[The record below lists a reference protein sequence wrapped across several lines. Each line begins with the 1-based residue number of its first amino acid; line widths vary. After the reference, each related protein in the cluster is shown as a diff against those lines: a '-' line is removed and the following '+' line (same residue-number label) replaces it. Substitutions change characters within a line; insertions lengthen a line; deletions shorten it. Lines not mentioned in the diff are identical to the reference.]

1 MKTTIGILSKALI
14 PVLVLIIFT
23 GSRKPAKAAEINTS
37 RTTILADIR
46 GISRIEVSGN
56 VELLL
61 NQAVKEQVDLYGKR
75 DSRKRN
81 IRFEDGVLQIHSQD
95 EERIT
100 VVVGVNN
107 LQSVDASGKAVVR
120 SLNRLSSIDLD
131 ICLKDHA
138 RGSVDAEALNFTA
151 ILEGSAQMD
160 LTGQAENQTI
170 RMSEASQL
178 EAPEFEAQSRTLTI
192 SDAAVAS
199 LGNTRV
205 KTTAVAG
212 RFAGSF

>member
-1 MKTTIGILSKALI
+1 MKSTIGIISKALI
-14 PVLVLIIFT
+14 MVLVLIIFT
-23 GSRKPAKAAEINTS
+23 GSRKPAKAAGYNNP
-37 RTTILADIR
+37 RMTILADIR

-75 DSRKRN
+75 DSKRN
-81 IRFEDGVLQIHSQD
+81 IRFEDGVLQIHSED
-95 EERIT
+95 KEKIT
-100 VVVGVNN
+100 VVVGVSN
-107 LQSVDASGKAVVR
+107 LQSIEASGKAVIR

-138 RGSVDAEALNFTA
+138 SGSVDAEALNLTA
-151 ILEGSAQMD
+151 VLEGSARMD
-160 LTGQAENQTI
+160 LTGQAEYQTI
-170 RMSEASQL
+170 RISEASQL
-178 EAPEFEAQSRTLTI
+178 EAGNFKAQSRTLTI

-205 KTTAVAG
+205 KTTALAG
-212 RFAGSF
+212 NFAGSF